1 MTGIKASVCKHAVNT
16 NYGKW
21 YNWRR
26 RKKEGAR
33 SEPEDEKQMTKK
45 VKMINNLNILN
56 KISMVLVLMMREM
69 R

>member
-1 MTGIKASVCKHAVNT
+1 
-16 NYGKW
+16 
-21 YNWRR
+21 
-26 RKKEGAR
+26 
-33 SEPEDEKQMTKK
+33 MTKK